1 MDNFSARLTEERIR
15 LGLNQTDFGALGGV
29 KKQAQFNY
37 EKGERTPDAAYLASI
52 SKAGVD
58 VLYVITG
65 QRLPEVLPSGI
76 NRELLQKVVEQVER
90 YHALHPIEPAKKA
103 QLIVMAYEEFATR
116 LAKDEKVD
124 PEYVER
130 LFKLAS

>member
-1 MDNFSARLTEERIR
+1 MSERQRI
-15 LGLNQTDFGALGGV
+15 GLSQEALGAHASV
-29 KKQAQFNY
+29 SKFTQLNY
-37 EKGERTPDAAYLASI
+37 EKGKRSPDSNYLEAI